1 MHFVKALLLCCWLP
15 TLAVA
20 ADAVA
25 PAAVG
30 AAPQATKEQRF
41 ESWGLTCAVARD
53 EKGDPSERCMISQVV
68 ATDRAQTK
76 VVLGI
81 TIDYLDSPSVPT
93 VRFRFSSAAKA
104 SAGIGVKI
112 DNQPDMRLAITG
124 CNPERC
130 ESVGRMAAP
139 VLKLWRGGKRG
150 QMAFLFQNGKQ
161 VLIPFSLSGFR
172 PALSALERAVKA
184 SGKNAG
190 GAKK

>member
-1 MHFVKALLLCCWLP
+1 MHFLKSFLLCCWLP

-20 ADAVA
+20 ADA
-25 PAAVG
+25 

-41 ESWGLTCAVARD
+41 ESWGLTCAVAQD
-53 EKGDPSERCMISQVV
+53 EKGEPSERCMISQVV

-112 DNQPDMRLAITG
+112 DKHPDMRLAING
-124 CNPERC
+124 CNAERC
-130 ESVGRMAAP
+130 ESVGRMSAP

-150 QMAFLFQNGKQ
+150 QMAFLFQDGKQ
-161 VLIPFSLSGFR
+161 VLLPFSLSGFK
-172 PALSALERAVKA
+172 PALAALEKTVKA
-184 SGKNAG
+184 G
-190 GAKK
+190 GRNVKGNTSKAK